1 MKSVVKKFLFCLTI
15 VVGIVATFLLCK
27 PLRTNT
33 DLMSL
38 VNITETENQWPTN
51 KISDKFSSVINI
63 VTESK
68 DEKLA
73 LKSAHKINEIV
84 SQKQF
89 DTLNVQSVNF
99 SLKEITKDLIPYKN
113 GLLSEKHH
121 DFLQQNKSKQ
131 IANDAI
137 KQFSESM
144 MPPIIPLR
152 EDPFL
157 LLTDYILNIN
167 TGNSSWTWNNGLLW
181 QYKDSKHYFMIPVDI
196 DMSNADLATKQ
207 INSLRN
213 QLTTQETDNV
223 KIYMSGIPLHT
234 ATMVQKS
241 QLELG
246 ILSLLACLT
255 AILFSYLL
263 FKKVF
268 TLITVATSL
277 AVGFMCGAIALFL
290 CFGTPHILTFVF
302 GTTLIGLGIDYS
314 FHFLTGATLK
324 NQTQVKTNMRH
335 SFLTTLVCFLPLMFS
350 GISLLQQISVFII
363 VGLTVIYTGLNLFIP
378 NKLDFKTK
386 PLNMDISWSK
396 KTKVIILSLIGI
408 IIVATLPFVKIENNM
423 NQLYR
428 PDSQILFQDAI
439 VQKLNN
445 AQQSNILM
453 IRGKD
458 IQSVLETEENI
469 KRDGIKFFSLSNII
483 PSVKTQQDNQE
494 LIKQLYTT
502 QSKYLKQKLELKN
515 MPVFV
520 ESQPLTPDDIKS
532 AFIKN
537 WIDKLIIQDG
547 DYVYS
552 LAQISPDTKITN
564 DNAKVVSVSQTL
576 SNQIESYS
584 HTTYRLLAICAVCL
598 MILLSVFYKKRA
610 IIYLIPSVL
619 AILLSVC
626 ILTWFNQ
633 PITFFHMLA
642 FFIVIGLGLDYTIF
656 NLNTN
661 DTAEMRP
668 ILFSFL
674 TSFVGFGLLA
684 FTSFFLIKSM
694 GVTLGLGLG
703 LSYLISLF
711 LFRSRK
717 TDTHCIG

>member
-1 MKSVVKKFLFCLTI
+1 M
-15 VVGIVATFLLCK
+15 
-27 PLRTNT
+27 
-33 DLMSL
+33 
-38 VNITETENQWPTN
+38 
-51 KISDKFSSVINI
+51 
-63 VTESK
+63 
-68 DEKLA
+68 
-73 LKSAHKINEIV
+73 KSAHKINEIV